1 MKGLID
7 LLAAT
12 IRSWREDKAPR
23 LGAALAYYTIFS
35 IPPLLMLLIGMA
47 SIAFGRDA
55 VEGRIVGTIQGVIGP
70 EGAGAIQDML
80 RNAHASG
87 NGPIATTIGI
97 VTLLL
102 GASGVVSSLKDALNT
117 IWEIE
122 PKPRRGLLHFV
133 KDYFLSM
140 SLALAAGFLLLVSL
154 AVSAALAALGDYLA
168 RVLPGGATVWGIANV
183 VLSVVV
189 IGFLFAVL
197 FKYLP
202 NARVAWKDVLLGGL
216 FTSVLF
222 TLGEALIGLYMGRT
236 HVGSAFGAAG
246 SLVVVLV
253 WVYYSSMILFFGA
266 EFTQA
271 YARLYGSRI
280 VPDPDAERVSDGQR
294 EQQGIP
300 RRQGGSR
307 PFAPGVR

>member
-1 MKGLID
+1 LKAVVR

-12 IRSWREDKAPR
+12 IHSWREDKAPR

-47 SIAFGRDA
+47 SLVFGREA
-55 VEGRIVGTIQGVIGP
+55 VEGRIVGTIQGLI
-70 EGAGAIQDML
+70 GAGGAAAIQDML

-87 NGPIATTIGI
+87 HGLIATVIGF

-122 PKPRRGLLHFV
+122 PKPGRGVLAFL
-133 KDYFLSM
+133 KDYIFSM

-154 AVSAALAALGDYLA
+154 AVSAALAALGDYLG
-168 RVLPGGATVWGIANV
+168 RVLPGGAGVWGTVNV
-183 VLSVVV
+183 VLSVLV

-202 NARVAWKDVLLGGL
+202 SARVAWKDVLLGGL

-222 TLGEALIGLYMGRT
+222 TVGETLIGLYLGRT
-236 HVGSAFGAAG
+236 KVGSAFGAAG
-246 SLVVVLV
+246 SLVVILV

-280 VPDPDAERVSDGQR
+280 VPDRDARPVADEQR

-300 RRQGGSR
+300 RRQGASR

>member
-1 MKGLID
+1 VKAIVRLF
-7 LLAAT
+7 AET
-12 IRSWREDKAPR
+12 VRSWREDKAPR
-23 LGAALAYYTIFS
+23 LGASLAYYTIFS
-35 IPPLLMLLIGMA
+35 IPPLLILLIGIA

-55 VEGRIVGTIQGVIGP
+55 VEGRIVGTIQGLI
-70 EGAGAIQDML
+70 GAGGAAAIQDML

-87 NGPIATTIGI
+87 HGPIATVIGV

-102 GASGVVSSLKDALNT
+102 GASGVVSNLKDSLNT

-122 PKPRRGLLHFV
+122 PKPGRGIAAFV
-133 KDYFLSM
+133 KKYFFSM
-140 SLALAAGFLLLVSL
+140 SLALAAGFLLLASL
-154 AVSAALAALGDYLA
+154 AVSAGLAALGDYLG
-168 RVLPGGATVWGIANV
+168 RVLPGGTALWGTVNV
-183 VLSVVV
+183 LLSIVV
-189 IGFLFAVL
+189 IGLLFAVL
-197 FKYLP
+197 FKFLP
-202 NARVAWKDVLLGGL
+202 DARVAWRDVLLGGF

-222 TLGEALIGLYMGRT
+222 TVGEALIGLYLGRT
-236 HVGSAFGAAG
+236 NVGSAFGAAG

-280 VPDPDAERVSDGQR
+280 VPDPDAQPVGEDQR
-294 EQQGIP
+294 KQQGIP
-300 RRQGGSR
+300 RRQEGSR